1 MGLRKPVKMHVVIF
15 FILSLCPPLVEEE
28 NPEFWR
34 SQAQRTLQSV
44 LDRKLNTN
52 VAKNIVLFLG
62 DGT

>member
-1 MGLRKPVKMHVVIF
+1 MLLF

-34 SQAQRTLQSV
+34 SQAQKTLQSV
-44 LDRKLNTN
+44 LGRKLNTN